1 MGPRAFAAR
10 DTEAGREFPVEGLP
24 NPADT
29 ELPAFLRR
37 TVSMR

>member
-1 MGPRAFAAR
+1 MAAEEA
-10 DTEAGREFPVEGLP
+10 EAGQRFAMEPLP

-37 TVSMR
+37 TVATR